1 MGQRRVPRC
10 LCRGVC
16 ALALIPLTQPALI
29 LPPLQGL
36 EPDYAQLPELVGSNV
51 RVAKFQVGWLL
62 AFVELFIFVRVL
74 QLAGSNMRGLSS
86 RCRCVGVGVVLVA
99 LLVCCARACVVGSS
113 VWVCGGGTC
122 VSHESSADGLV

>member
-1 MGQRRVPRC
+1 MGKQLKAINWKKMGQHRVPRC

-16 ALALIPLTQPALI
+16 AVALITLTQPALI

-62 AFVELFIFVRVL
+62 AF
-74 QLAGSNMRGLSS
+74 
-86 RCRCVGVGVVLVA
+86 C
-99 LLVCCARACVVGSS
+99 
-113 VWVCGGGTC
+113 
-122 VSHESSADGLV
+122 